1 MTYQRYTLD
10 KSITEIFKEH
20 IPNKIIKER
29 QQGKEKLSYVSG
41 SVILDMINKAT
52 NYNWDFIVEERWIQ
66 ESRDKFN
73 PKYDKEP
80 VPQGPV
86 AHVYGYLELNFIDE
100 NNTPVTIRKHA
111 FGSKPIIGG
120 QNEQKD
126 IFKSAMTDAIKKAAS
141 MIGIGLQLWRDDSG
155 INAKLLFHGAKAE
168 IDGEIDLHHGRQNN
182 DFGQGFYTGESY
194 EQAISFVSGFD
205 NSSVYYLS
213 FNDINLKCK
222 RYEVNQ
228 KWMMTIA
235 YYKSIGLDTFI
246 DILHL
251 PMI

>member
-10 KSITEIFKEH
+10 KSITEVFKEH

-141 MIGIGLQLWRDDSG
+141 MIGIGLQLWRDDS
-155 INAKLLFHGAKAE
+155 E
-168 IDGEIDLHHGRQNN
+168 Q
-182 DFGQGFYTGESY
+182 DFFE
-194 EQAISFVSGFD
+194 
-205 NSSVYYLS
+205 
-213 FNDINLKCK
+213 DINYEDPLTEEEKNKHKKDFEYIDSLGFEEKELSEILDDMFGITDLNLLLPDEITQLVDRLKK
-222 RYEVNQ
+222 V
-228 KWMMTIA
+228 
-235 YYKSIGLDTFI
+235 S
-246 DILHL
+246 
-251 PMI
+251 

>member
-10 KSITEIFKEH
+10 KSITEVFKEH

-141 MIGIGLQLWRDDSG
+141 MIGIGLQLWRDDS
-155 INAKLLFHGAKAE
+155 E
-168 IDGEIDLHHGRQNN
+168 Q
-182 DFGQGFYTGESY
+182 DFFE
-194 EQAISFVSGFD
+194 
-205 NSSVYYLS
+205 
-213 FNDINLKCK
+213 DINYEDPWTEEEKNKHKKDFEYIDSLGFEEKELSEILDDMFGITDLNLLLPDEITQLVDRLKK
-222 RYEVNQ
+222 V
-228 KWMMTIA
+228 
-235 YYKSIGLDTFI
+235 S
-246 DILHL
+246 
-251 PMI
+251 

>member
-1 MTYQRYTLD
+1 MAYQRYTLD
-10 KSITEIFKEH
+10 KSITEVFKEH

-141 MIGIGLQLWRDDSG
+141 MIGIGLQLWRDDS
-155 INAKLLFHGAKAE
+155 E
-168 IDGEIDLHHGRQNN
+168 Q
-182 DFGQGFYTGESY
+182 DFFE
-194 EQAISFVSGFD
+194 
-205 NSSVYYLS
+205 
-213 FNDINLKCK
+213 DINYEDPWTEEEKNKHKKDFEYIDSLGFEEKELSEILDDMFGITDLNLLLPDEITQLVDRLKK
-222 RYEVNQ
+222 V
-228 KWMMTIA
+228 
-235 YYKSIGLDTFI
+235 S
-246 DILHL
+246 
-251 PMI
+251 